1 MLTKKKP
8 KNIKKANTLQNSG
21 AGHSRLYSVVIAG
34 GSGTRFW
41 PLSRQETPKQLL
53 SIGSNKQTL
62 IQATISRTD
71 PLISFERTYIVTNP
85 GQAEPISL
93 QLLSM
98 TGSSWDKQLIIEPE
112 AKNTA
117 PAIGLAALYLKQI
130 DSEAIMVVLPSDHII
145 KKSRNFRSAVIQAAK
160 ISEDGYLVTIGIKPD
175 RPETGYGYIKR
186 GIKIKHSAYIVSEF
200 REKPDKDKAVK
211 YLKDGRYY
219 WNSGIFVWR
228 ADAILKAIQKY
239 MPGLYSGLA
248 KIEKAFDSGKVQ
260 EVTKNVFEK
269 FKPESIDY
277 GILEKVTR
285 DRDSETV
292 KAAVV
297 PADLGWSDVGSW
309 NALDHVL
316 SVDTANNVKQG
327 NLISIDN
334 KNSILYCGSRLVAAA
349 GLDNMIVVDTPD
361 ATLIC
366 PRNKAQDVRK
376 IVDILK
382 KRKAKEYST
391 HTTVHRPWGSY
402 TVLETGERFKI
413 KKIEVKPGAKLSHQ
427 LHHHRSEHW
436 VVVAGTARV
445 TNGERVYDVHPNE
458 STYIPMSTKHR
469 LENLGRIP
477 LQMIEVQNGD
487 YLEEDDITRFDDEY
501 KRKTVK

>member
-1 MLTKKKP
+1 
-8 KNIKKANTLQNSG
+8 
-21 AGHSRLYSVVIAG
+21 
-34 GSGTRFW
+34 
-41 PLSRQETPKQLL
+41 SRQETPKQLL
-53 SIGSNKQTL
+53 TIGSHKQTL
-62 IQATISRTD
+62 IQSTISRIN

-85 GQAEPISL
+85 GQAEPINL

-98 TGSSWDKQLIIEPE
+98 TGSSWNKQLIIEPE

-117 PAIGLAALYLKQI
+117 PAIGLAAIYLKQI
-130 DSEAIMVVLPSDHII
+130 DPDAIMVVLSSDHII
-145 KKSRNFRSAVIQAAK
+145 KKSKNFHSAVIKAAK
-160 ISEDGYLVTIGIKPD
+160 ISEEGYLVTIGIKPD
-175 RPETGYGYIKR
+175 KPETGYGYIKR
-186 GIKIKHSAYIVSEF
+186 GERIKQGAYIVSEF
-200 REKPDKDKAVK
+200 TEKPDKDKAVK

-228 ADAILKAIQKY
+228 ADAILKAMQKH
-239 MPGLYSGLA
+239 MPNLYSGLMR
-248 KIEKAFDSGKVQ
+248 IEKAFNSGKIQ
-260 EVTKNVFEK
+260 EVTKTVFKEL
-269 FKPESIDY
+269 KPQSIDY
-277 GILEKVTR
+277 GILEKVPS

-316 SVDTANNVKQG
+316 SVDADNNVKKG

-334 KNSILYCGSRLVAAA
+334 KNSILYCGSRLVASV

-366 PRNKAQDVRK
+366 PRNRAQDVRK
-376 IVDILK
+376 VVDILK

-391 HTTVHRPWGSY
+391 HITVHRPWGSY
-402 TVLETGERFKI
+402 TVLETGERYKI

-445 TNGERVYDVHPNE
+445 TNGERGYDVHTNE

-487 YLEEDDITRFDDEY
+487 
-501 KRKTVK
+501 